1 MEQREFFKHV
11 FRDGQGWACLTLP
24 GPDGKPTDDHWF
36 QYPAQ
41 LDQME
46 ALAKENARQDVWFS
60 PVLFSNVQRVKA
72 NGKVMSVAAAD
83 ADTCD
88 PSNFRLQPS
97 LVVATSTGRYHVY
110 WGLDQPHDATEQ
122 ARLNRRIS
130 QVHKDQGCDVSFVNA
145 AKLLRV
151 PGTSNSKH
159 PGEIV
164 VVIAD
169 DAAIEYT
176 HEQIDTVYPASE
188 VPDMVDADEEN
199 MPSGLMEYVLA
210 NGRGLINT
218 IPNSITMQELL
229 YGNFHENRR
238 SEARYKLLCELYEMN
253 LPDQDVVAIAW
264 HTKLNKYADDPR
276 GISGL
281 WAEAMKARADVRAGH
296 GDQYDQPFTDIP
308 EPRSVELPKRERSVF
323 LTEEEQEQVKS
334 KVNFIDQ
341 WVSWAQTK
349 TDAPAEY
356 HRAAAMTIMSAV
368 YSEFGHAIPKF
379 APKGLK
385 LNLWFMTLGRSTQD
399 RKSTSRSYMN
409 SMLRELKDD
418 EQNFNYSLPEDVTP
432 GGISLALNDR
442 AHQASVFDRDEVQ
455 GLFKELL
462 SQGYMAGSLEV
473 FTKLYD
479 GWSGGRLRASGDKKV
494 MESVPVSFIIYF
506 MGILTETTS
515 VLTVTNFRSGFLTR
529 FLYVIA
535 ERPEGFK
542 PEPIEQAS
550 EKEEE
555 EDENF
560 KILVQHLVQRRNRW
574 SLMVPDRAHT
584 HPMRVDDDAWKR
596 FQKYEADVN
605 ERANKSPHGDL
616 IQTTAQRTIIST
628 LKLACLIAMDDNSKR
643 VKMMHMLQAISY
655 AGEWYDS
662 ATTIAGMVSASEWER
677 DVDSVEKFIIGR
689 GGKTTS
695 TMVHREFKSKKA
707 KEVEDMINALEQRGV
722 LSRHQDGPRLQ
733 LVLKDIDE

>member
-1 MEQREFFKHV
+1 MEQRDFFKHI
-11 FRDGQGWACLTLP
+11 FRNGEGWACITLP
-24 GPDGKPTDDHWF
+24 GADGKPTDDHWF

-41 LDQME
+41 LDDMV
-46 ALAKENARQDVWFS
+46 ALAGENARTDVWFS

-72 NGKVMSVAAAD
+72 NGKYLSVFAAD

-88 PSNFRLQPS
+88 PSNFRMEPS
-97 LVVATSTGRYHVY
+97 LIVATSAGRYHVY
-110 WGLDQPHDATEQ
+110 WAIDTLGEAQTIAPI
-122 ARLNRRIS
+122 NRRIS
-130 QVHKDQGCDVSFVNA
+130 QVHKDQGCDISFVNS

-164 VVIAD
+164 VVVAD
-169 DAAIEYT
+169 TEDVVYSV
-176 HEQIDTVYPASE
+176 EQIDRLYPSSE
-188 VPDMVDADEEN
+188 VPDMVEADDEN

-218 IPNSITMQELL
+218 IPNSTTMSDLL
-229 YGNFHENRR
+229 YGQFQENRR
-238 SEARYKLLCELYEMN
+238 SEARYKLLCELYM
-253 LPDQDVVAIAW
+253 LGWPDQDVVAVVW

-276 GISGL
+276 GVSGL
-281 WAEAMKARADVRAGH
+281 WAEAMKARADVRGQAEQG
-296 GDQYDQPFTDIP
+296 YDKSFDTVP
-308 EPRSVELPKRERSVF
+308 EPARIELPKRERSSF
-323 LTEEEQEQVKS
+323 LTAEEQEQVKTQ
-334 KVNFIDQ
+334 VNFIDM
-341 WVSWAQTK
+341 WVSWAKTK

-356 HRAAAMTIMSAV
+356 HRAAAMTIMSTV

-379 APKGLK
+379 GKVK

-409 SMLRELKDD
+409 SMLRELEDKDNGYD
-418 EQNFNYSLPEDVTP
+418 YQLPDDVTP

-442 AHQASVFDRDEVQ
+442 AHKASVFDRDEVQ

-479 GWSGGRLRASGDKKV
+479 GWSGGRLRASGDKKL

-535 ERPEGFK
+535 ERPQDFK

-550 EKEEE
+550 EEVEE
-555 EDENF
+555 EDEVFNA
-560 KILVQHLVQRRNRW
+560 LRDHLIRRRQRWELYVPNREQ
-574 SLMVPDRAHT
+574 T
-584 HPMRVDDDAWKR
+584 HPMRVDDDAWTR
-596 FQKYEADVN
+596 FQQFESEVN
-605 ERANKSPHGDL
+605 EKAASSPHGDL
-616 IQTTAQRTIIST
+616 IQTTAQRTVIST

-643 VKMMHMLQAISY
+643 VKMIHMLQAIGY

-662 ATTIAGMVSASEWER
+662 ASAIAGMVSASEWER
-677 DVDSVEKFIIGR
+677 DVDELEAFIASR
-689 GGKTTS
+689 NGKTSSTS
-695 TMVHREFKSKKA
+695 VHRQFKAKKA
-707 KEVEDMINALEQRGV
+707 KEVEDMINALEQRGR
-722 LSRHQDGPRLQ
+722 LSRHQDGPRWQ
-733 LVLKDIDE
+733 LVLKEDE